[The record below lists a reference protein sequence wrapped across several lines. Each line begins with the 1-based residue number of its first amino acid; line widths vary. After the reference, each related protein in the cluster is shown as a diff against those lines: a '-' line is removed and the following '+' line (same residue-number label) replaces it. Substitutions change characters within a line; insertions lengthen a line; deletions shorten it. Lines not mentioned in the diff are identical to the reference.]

1 MSSAV
6 ETTATQMLAIL
17 GLKAGATLVEIKQ
30 ARTDLIK
37 VWHPDRFVHDARL
50 QVKAEEKLKEI
61 NAAYEWLC
69 LHPETLWFDSGT
81 SAPAPSKSFR
91 RTASDPIHPT
101 APHQSGKP
109 SYSEPQTTDPPPKA
123 GLSDQAKLNLMRGGF
138 LVLGL
143 GWLVLVVSFMGS
155 IGVAVGPL
163 IAYGVYRLIQEL
175 REL

>member
-1 MSSAV
+1 MSS
-6 ETTATQMLAIL
+6 TADTKATLMLGIL
-17 GLKAGATLVEIKQ
+17 GLKPGATLVEVKQ

-37 VWHPDRFVHDARL
+37 VWHPDRFLQDACL

-69 LHPETLWFDSGT
+69 LHPDSLRFDLGT

-91 RTASDPIHPT
+91 RTASDRIRPT
-101 APHQSGKP
+101 PPHQSGKP
-109 SYSEPQTTDPPPKA
+109 PYSEPQSADPSPKA
-123 GLSDQAKLNLMRGGF
+123 GLSDQAKLNLMRAGF